1 MPSTRSGSPVTVRPS
16 STVRS
21 YRGVAASRPGSE
33 RHPSGPR
40 TLTPSLAT
48 SRGFTRC
55 PRWRTPSSSS
65 QSKTNTRSGSP
76 TWWAAR
82 PTPRAAYMVANMS
95 STSAASSGP
104 NAVTS
109 APGARSTGSP
119 SRVRGRTR
127 PRTPGR
133 ERCRMA
139 VSVRFP
145 LHPAGSAEDRSARA
159 VPVRD
164 SGVRMDLDRLT
175 SITLPTGFRAA
186 RTREDRE
193 LMAGNSDPLSP
204 RAKLAVTAGKAVA
217 AASRAAGRGSGSVI
231 GGKVALRLDP
241 DLLARLAQ
249 NLDVVLVSATNGKTT
264 TTRLIAEALRAAGP
278 VVSNALGANMPA
290 GITSAL
296 AGGSESKYGVIEV
309 DEKYLAG
316 VARDTDPKCIA
327 LLNLSRDQLD
337 RAAETRML
345 AENWREGLAGSKAV
359 IVANADDPL
368 VVWAASSS
376 PNVIWVA
383 AGQMWKD
390 DAWSCPS
397 CGGVMQRPG
406 DDWFCG
412 ECGFRRPVPSWA
424 LSGDHVLD
432 PHGSAWPIHL
442 QLPGRANK
450 ANAASS
456 AAVAAVFGV
465 PPQVALERMYQVQA
479 VAGRYDV
486 VQFQGRDL
494 RLLLA
499 KNPAGWL
506 ETFSL
511 IDPPP
516 TPVILSVNARGAD
529 GTDTSWLWDV
539 DYTRLTGHPIFVL
552 GDRKLDLAVRL
563 EVANQSFQVCDSLDQ
578 AVQAAP
584 PGRIEVI
591 ANYTA
596 FQDLRRRVGN

>member
-1 MPSTRSGSPVTVRPS
+1 
-16 STVRS
+16 
-21 YRGVAASRPGSE
+21 
-33 RHPSGPR
+33 
-40 TLTPSLAT
+40 
-48 SRGFTRC
+48 
-55 PRWRTPSSSS
+55 
-65 QSKTNTRSGSP
+65 
-76 TWWAAR
+76 
-82 PTPRAAYMVANMS
+82 
-95 STSAASSGP
+95 
-104 NAVTS
+104 
-109 APGARSTGSP
+109 
-119 SRVRGRTR
+119 
-127 PRTPGR
+127 
-133 ERCRMA
+133 
-139 VSVRFP
+139 
-145 LHPAGSAEDRSARA
+145 
-159 VPVRD
+159 
-164 SGVRMDLDRLT
+164 
-175 SITLPTGFRAA
+175 
-186 RTREDRE
+186 
-193 LMAGNSDPLSP
+193 MAGNSDPLSP
-204 RAKLAVTAGKAVA
+204 RAKIAVTAGKAVA

-249 NLDVVLVSATNGKTT
+249 HLDVTLVSATNGKTT

-296 AGGSESKYGVIEV
+296 AAGSDARYGVIEV
-309 DEKYLAG
+309 DEKYLVG
-316 VARDTDPKCIA
+316 VAQATEPKCIA

-345 AENWREGLAGSKAV
+345 AENWREGLTGSKAV

-390 DAWSCPS
+390 DAWSCPA

-412 ECGFRRPVPSWA
+412 ECGFRRPTPSWA

-539 DYTRLTGHPIFVL
+539 DYTRLTGHPICVV

-563 EVANQSFQVCDSLDQ
+563 EVANQQFQVCEDLDQ
-578 AVQAAP
+578 AVQLCP

>member
-1 MPSTRSGSPVTVRPS
+1 
-16 STVRS
+16 
-21 YRGVAASRPGSE
+21 
-33 RHPSGPR
+33 
-40 TLTPSLAT
+40 
-48 SRGFTRC
+48 
-55 PRWRTPSSSS
+55 
-65 QSKTNTRSGSP
+65 
-76 TWWAAR
+76 
-82 PTPRAAYMVANMS
+82 
-95 STSAASSGP
+95 
-104 NAVTS
+104 
-109 APGARSTGSP
+109 
-119 SRVRGRTR
+119 
-127 PRTPGR
+127 
-133 ERCRMA
+133 
-139 VSVRFP
+139 
-145 LHPAGSAEDRSARA
+145 
-159 VPVRD
+159 
-164 SGVRMDLDRLT
+164 
-175 SITLPTGFRAA
+175 
-186 RTREDRE
+186 
-193 LMAGNSDPLSP
+193 MAGNSDPLSP
-204 RAKLAVTAGKAVA
+204 RAKIAVTAGKAVA

-249 NLDVVLVSATNGKTT
+249 HLDVTLVSATNGKTT

-296 AGGSESKYGVIEV
+296 AAGSDARYGVIEV
-309 DEKYLAG
+309 DEKYLVG
-316 VARDTDPKCIA
+316 VAQATEPKCIA

-345 AENWREGLAGSKAV
+345 AENWREGLTGSKAV

-390 DAWSCPS
+390 DAWSCPA

-412 ECGFRRPVPSWA
+412 ECGFRRPTPSWA

-539 DYTRLTGHPIFVL
+539 DYTRLTGHPICVI

-563 EVANQSFQVCDSLDQ
+563 EVANQQFQVCEDLDQ
-578 AVQAAP
+578 AVQLCP

>member
-1 MPSTRSGSPVTVRPS
+1 
-16 STVRS
+16 
-21 YRGVAASRPGSE
+21 
-33 RHPSGPR
+33 
-40 TLTPSLAT
+40 
-48 SRGFTRC
+48 
-55 PRWRTPSSSS
+55 
-65 QSKTNTRSGSP
+65 
-76 TWWAAR
+76 
-82 PTPRAAYMVANMS
+82 
-95 STSAASSGP
+95 
-104 NAVTS
+104 
-109 APGARSTGSP
+109 
-119 SRVRGRTR
+119 
-127 PRTPGR
+127 
-133 ERCRMA
+133 
-139 VSVRFP
+139 
-145 LHPAGSAEDRSARA
+145 
-159 VPVRD
+159 
-164 SGVRMDLDRLT
+164 
-175 SITLPTGFRAA
+175 
-186 RTREDRE
+186 
-193 LMAGNSDPLSP
+193 MAGNSDPLSP
-204 RAKLAVTAGKAVA
+204 RAKIAVTAGKAVA

-249 NLDVVLVSATNGKTT
+249 HLDVTLVSATNGKTT

-296 AGGSESKYGVIEV
+296 AAGSDARYGVIEV
-309 DEKYLAG
+309 DEKYLVG
-316 VARDTDPKCIA
+316 VAQATEPKCIA

-345 AENWREGLAGSKAV
+345 AENWRVGLADSKSV

-390 DAWSCPS
+390 DAWSCPA

-412 ECGFRRPVPSWA
+412 ECGFRRPTPSWA

-539 DYTRLTGHPIFVL
+539 DYTRLTGHPICVI
-552 GDRKLDLAVRL
+552 GDRKMDLAVRL
-563 EVANQSFQVCDSLDQ
+563 EVANQQFQVCEDLDQ
-578 AVQAAP
+578 AVQMCP

>member
-1 MPSTRSGSPVTVRPS
+1 
-16 STVRS
+16 
-21 YRGVAASRPGSE
+21 
-33 RHPSGPR
+33 
-40 TLTPSLAT
+40 
-48 SRGFTRC
+48 
-55 PRWRTPSSSS
+55 
-65 QSKTNTRSGSP
+65 
-76 TWWAAR
+76 
-82 PTPRAAYMVANMS
+82 
-95 STSAASSGP
+95 
-104 NAVTS
+104 
-109 APGARSTGSP
+109 
-119 SRVRGRTR
+119 
-127 PRTPGR
+127 
-133 ERCRMA
+133 
-139 VSVRFP
+139 
-145 LHPAGSAEDRSARA
+145 
-159 VPVRD
+159 
-164 SGVRMDLDRLT
+164 
-175 SITLPTGFRAA
+175 
-186 RTREDRE
+186 
-193 LMAGNSDPLSP
+193 MAGNSDPLTP
-204 RAKLAVTAGKAVA
+204 RAKLAVTAGRAVA

-231 GGKVALRLDP
+231 GGRVALKLDP
-241 DLLARLAQ
+241 DLLSRLAQ
-249 NLDVVLVSATNGKTT
+249 HLEVVLVSATNGKTT

-296 AGGSESKYGVIEV
+296 ADGSDAKFGVLEV
-309 DEKYLAG
+309 DEKYLAA

-337 RAAETRML
+337 RAGETRML
-345 AENWREGLAGSKAV
+345 AENWREALTGSKAV
-359 IVANADDPL
+359 IVANCDDPL

-376 PNVIWVA
+376 PHVVWVA
-383 AGQMWKD
+383 AGQVWKD

-406 DDWFCG
+406 DDWFCN
-412 ECGFRRPVPSWA
+412 ECGFRRPAPSWV
-424 LSGDHVLD
+424 LNGDHVLD

-450 ANAASS
+450 ANAATS

-465 PPQVALERMYQVQA
+465 PPQVALERMFQVQA

-486 VQFQGRDL
+486 VKFQGRDL

-516 TPVILSVNARGAD
+516 APVILSVNARSAD

-539 DYTRLTGHPIFVL
+539 DYTRLTGHPLFVL

-563 EVANQSFQVCDSLDQ
+563 EVANQQFQVCDSLEQ
-578 AVQAAP
+578 AVQQAP

>member
-1 MPSTRSGSPVTVRPS
+1 M
-16 STVRS
+16 
-21 YRGVAASRPGSE
+21 
-33 RHPSGPR
+33 
-40 TLTPSLAT
+40 
-48 SRGFTRC
+48 
-55 PRWRTPSSSS
+55 
-65 QSKTNTRSGSP
+65 
-76 TWWAAR
+76 
-82 PTPRAAYMVANMS
+82 
-95 STSAASSGP
+95 
-104 NAVTS
+104 
-109 APGARSTGSP
+109 
-119 SRVRGRTR
+119 
-127 PRTPGR
+127 
-133 ERCRMA
+133 
-139 VSVRFP
+139 
-145 LHPAGSAEDRSARA
+145 
-159 VPVRD
+159 
-164 SGVRMDLDRLT
+164 
-175 SITLPTGFRAA
+175 
-186 RTREDRE
+186 
-193 LMAGNSDPLSP
+193 
-204 RAKLAVTAGKAVA
+204 
-217 AASRAAGRGSGSVI
+217 
-231 GGKVALRLDP
+231 
-241 DLLARLAQ
+241 
-249 NLDVVLVSATNGKTT
+249 
-264 TTRLIAEALRAAGP
+264 
-278 VVSNALGANMPA
+278 VSNALGANMPA

>member
-1 MPSTRSGSPVTVRPS
+1 
-16 STVRS
+16 
-21 YRGVAASRPGSE
+21 
-33 RHPSGPR
+33 
-40 TLTPSLAT
+40 
-48 SRGFTRC
+48 
-55 PRWRTPSSSS
+55 
-65 QSKTNTRSGSP
+65 
-76 TWWAAR
+76 
-82 PTPRAAYMVANMS
+82 
-95 STSAASSGP
+95 
-104 NAVTS
+104 
-109 APGARSTGSP
+109 
-119 SRVRGRTR
+119 
-127 PRTPGR
+127 
-133 ERCRMA
+133 
-139 VSVRFP
+139 
-145 LHPAGSAEDRSARA
+145 
-159 VPVRD
+159 
-164 SGVRMDLDRLT
+164 
-175 SITLPTGFRAA
+175 
-186 RTREDRE
+186 
-193 LMAGNSDPLSP
+193 MAGNSDPLSP
-204 RAKLAVTAGKAVA
+204 RAKIAVTAGKAVA

-231 GGKVALRLDP
+231 GGRVALKLDP

-296 AGGSESKYGVIEV
+296 AGSSDARYGVIEV

-345 AENWREGLAGSKAV
+345 AENWREGLTGSKAV
-359 IVANADDPL
+359 IVANCDDPL

-412 ECGFRRPVPSWA
+412 ECGFRRPTPTWA

-486 VQFQGRDL
+486 VQFMQRDL

-539 DYTRLTGHPIFVL
+539 DYTRLTGHPICVV

-563 EVANQSFQVCDSLDQ
+563 EVANQQFQVCENLDQ
-578 AVQAAP
+578 AVQMSP

>member
-1 MPSTRSGSPVTVRPS
+1 
-16 STVRS
+16 
-21 YRGVAASRPGSE
+21 
-33 RHPSGPR
+33 
-40 TLTPSLAT
+40 
-48 SRGFTRC
+48 
-55 PRWRTPSSSS
+55 
-65 QSKTNTRSGSP
+65 
-76 TWWAAR
+76 
-82 PTPRAAYMVANMS
+82 
-95 STSAASSGP
+95 
-104 NAVTS
+104 
-109 APGARSTGSP
+109 
-119 SRVRGRTR
+119 
-127 PRTPGR
+127 
-133 ERCRMA
+133 
-139 VSVRFP
+139 
-145 LHPAGSAEDRSARA
+145 
-159 VPVRD
+159 
-164 SGVRMDLDRLT
+164 
-175 SITLPTGFRAA
+175 
-186 RTREDRE
+186 
-193 LMAGNSDPLSP
+193 MAGNSDPLTP

-231 GGKVALRLDP
+231 GGRVALKLDP

-296 AGGSESKYGVIEV
+296 AGGSEARYGVIEV

-390 DAWSCPS
+390 DAWSCPA

-412 ECGFRRPVPSWA
+412 ECGFRRPTPTWA

-450 ANAASS
+450 ANA
-456 AAVAAVFGV
+456 
-465 PPQVALERMYQVQA
+465 LERMYQVQA

-486 VQFQGRDL
+486 VQFEGRDL

-516 TPVILSVNARGAD
+516 APVILSVNARSAD

-539 DYTRLTGHPIFVL
+539 DYTRLTGHPIFVV

-563 EVANQSFQVCDSLDQ
+563 EVAGQHFQVCENLDQ
-578 AVQAAP
+578 AVQMCP

>member
-1 MPSTRSGSPVTVRPS
+1 M
-16 STVRS
+16 
-21 YRGVAASRPGSE
+21 
-33 RHPSGPR
+33 
-40 TLTPSLAT
+40 
-48 SRGFTRC
+48 
-55 PRWRTPSSSS
+55 
-65 QSKTNTRSGSP
+65 
-76 TWWAAR
+76 
-82 PTPRAAYMVANMS
+82 
-95 STSAASSGP
+95 
-104 NAVTS
+104 
-109 APGARSTGSP
+109 
-119 SRVRGRTR
+119 
-127 PRTPGR
+127 
-133 ERCRMA
+133 
-139 VSVRFP
+139 
-145 LHPAGSAEDRSARA
+145 
-159 VPVRD
+159 
-164 SGVRMDLDRLT
+164 
-175 SITLPTGFRAA
+175 
-186 RTREDRE
+186 
-193 LMAGNSDPLSP
+193 
-204 RAKLAVTAGKAVA
+204 
-217 AASRAAGRGSGSVI
+217 I
-231 GGKVALRLDP
+231 GGRVALKLDP

-249 NLDVVLVSATNGKTT
+249 NLDCILVSATNGKTT

-296 AGGSESKYGVIEV
+296 AGGSEAKFGVIEV

-390 DAWSCPS
+390 DAWSCPVLRR
-397 CGGVMQRPG
+397 CDAATGRRLVLRRVRLPPAHPELGAL
-406 DDWFCG
+406 
-412 ECGFRRPVPSWA
+412 RRPRARPA
-424 LSGDHVLD
+424 RLRL
-432 PHGSAWPIHL
+432 AIHL

-486 VQFQGRDL
+486 VQFEGRDL

-516 TPVILSVNARGAD
+516 TPVILSVNARSAD

-539 DYTRLTGHPIFVL
+539 DYTRLTGHPICVV

-563 EVANQSFQVCDSLDQ
+563 EVANQQFQVCDDLDQ
-578 AVQAAP
+578 AVQLCP